1 MIFLIFC
8 NLISLYVKNKE
19 SKNVYDKRLDKKE
32 LVLSLD
38 GRFAVDVVVGEF
50 AGAMLGDGESGRGA
64 GGGWVS
70 GI

>member
-1 MIFLIFC
+1 LLFC

-19 SKNVYDKRLDKKE
+19 GKNVYDKRLDKKE

-70 GI
+70 SI